1 MSFIAPV
8 VIIALLAFLVL
19 SAVKFAKYSKW
30 STHSRFDLYP
40 VPKEKGRGEYGGSF
54 YEEDEWWTKERKV
67 DHAAEMIDVMKEM
80 IFIRKL
86 FISQRNLWIPSF
98 LFHGGIYVLMAWS
111 ICLFIPA
118 FWPLGWVVSIM
129 SFVGSVG
136 FAMAT
141 VGAAWLLIL
150 RLTREDLRVFTT
162 PQDYFNLILILVVLC
177 TGIYCWTAGGY
188 NVFEVARQC
197 WTFSL
202 VKTTPILVFH
212 LIALSALMIYIP
224 VSKMG
229 HYAGK
234 FFCFRSVFWD
244 NNPNTAGSDT
254 EKKMKAAGA
263 TPVTTKWSAPHAQP
277 APAKDTEE

>member
-162 PQDYFNLILILVVLC
+162 PQDYFNLVLILVVLG

>member
-118 FWPLGWVVSIM
+118 FWPLGWVVSVM

-162 PQDYFNLILILVVLC
+162 PQDYFNLVLILVVLG